1 MAAKKLPKGIVYREK
16 DDLYMGRFQMFGE
29 RYTVY
34 GKTVK
39 EVAEL
44 MEETRYEVKHGIYCK
59 PNEVTVNSWFN
70 TWITEYK
77 ENTVKRSTI
86 QRYTHSF
93 KLYISPKIGKC
104 KVCDIRPQ
112 MIQKLINDMHKK
124 GYSKSQIKIVYAII
138 KGMFDQAI
146 RNQIIIHNPLEA
158 VILPKFKKQMQD
170 EKRVMTLGEQRA
182 FLEYAKDS
190 EYYSFYR
197 VALQT
202 GMRINEI
209 CGLQW
214 SDIDFKKKEIR
225 VSGTLVY
232 VRGKERFKDT
242 PKSQTS
248 KRKIPMLP
256 DVEKILKECRK
267 EQKINQL
274 KFGERYKIEQGL
286 EDIVFTYPEGG
297 ALWDTAIRCDI
308 RKIVEKIRDSG
319 LEFEEITPHTF
330 RHTFATRC
338 AEQGMPLQVLKTI
351 LGHSSLTMTA
361 DLYSHVMEDTK
372 QKEMQKIINLF

>member
-1 MAAKKLPKGIVYREK
+1 MADKKLPKGITKRP
-16 DDLYMGRFQMFGE
+16 DGRYMGRFQMFGE

-39 EVAEL
+39 EVTAL

-59 PNEVTVNSWFN
+59 PNEATVKSWFDI
-70 TWITEYK
+70 WIKEYK
-77 ENTVKRSTI
+77 ENTVKESTI
-86 QRYTHSF
+86 QRYLHSF
-93 KLYISPKIGKC
+93 KLYVAPKLGKC
-104 KVCDIRPQ
+104 KVCDVQPQ

-124 GYSKSQIKIVYAII
+124 GYSKSQIKIVYAVI

-146 RNQIIIHNPLEA
+146 RNQIIIHNPMDA
-158 VILPKFKKQMQD
+158 VIMPKFKKQLQD
-170 EKRVMTLGEQRA
+170 EKRVMTLEEQKI
-182 FLEYAKDS
+182 FLEYAKNS
-190 EYYSFYR
+190 EYYPFYQ

-214 SDIDFKKKEIR
+214 TDIDFKRKEIH
-225 VSGTLVY
+225 VSGTLIY
-232 VRGKERFKDT
+232 VRGKMRFKDT

-248 KRKIPMLP
+248 DRKIPMLP
-256 DVEKILKECRK
+256 GVERILKEGRK
-267 EQKINQL
+267 EQKLNRIRL
-274 KFGERYKIEQGL
+274 GKDYKEEQGL
-286 EDIVFTYPEGG
+286 KNIVFTYPEGG
-297 ALWDTAIRCDI
+297 ALWDTAIRNDI
-308 RKIVEKIRDSG
+308 QKIVKRINDAG
-319 LEFEEITPHTF
+319 IEFEAITPHTL

-351 LGHSSLTMTA
+351 LGHSSLSMTA